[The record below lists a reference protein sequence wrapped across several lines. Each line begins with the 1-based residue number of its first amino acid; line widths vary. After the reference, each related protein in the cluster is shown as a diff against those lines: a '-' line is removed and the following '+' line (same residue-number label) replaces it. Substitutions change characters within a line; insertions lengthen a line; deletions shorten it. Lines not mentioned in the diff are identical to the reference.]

1 MVIGVTMVNTLP
13 GNERAAYNELTRIEG
28 IKEIYHVFGEYD
40 FVVIIEVADLSNL
53 NNIVDFIREANNV
66 TATQTIVGAELI

>member
-1 MVIGVTMVNTLP
+1 MVNTLP